1 MPLFNCKIEL
11 DLSLSKNFIRSE
23 MSRTAAVAVNPLDPV
38 RAATETTGAT
48 FQINSTKLYVYVVT
62 LSINDNIKILENLM
76 DVYWDKY
83 RSEITTQLRNSI
95 LNYMIDPTF
104 TNIYRLFVLSF
115 KKSGNDAAKSSF
127 DKYYMPL
134 VEIKDSNALID
145 NKLFFDKSIKSKQEA
160 YKKLIEISKNDN
172 YTTSN
177 LLDYSNHQHY
187 SKLIDID
194 LSRQTNTNI
203 P

>member
-1 MPLFNCKIEL
+1 
-11 DLSLSKNFIRSE
+11 

-95 LNYMIDPTF
+95 TW
-104 TNIYRLFVLSF
+104 
-115 KKSGNDAAKSSF
+115 
-127 DKYYMPL
+127 
-134 VEIKDSNALID
+134 LIQHLRIFIGC
-145 NKLFFDKSIKSKQEA
+145 LFFRSKRVA
-160 YKKLIEISKNDN
+160 MML
-172 YTTSN
+172 
-177 LLDYSNHQHY
+177 
-187 SKLIDID
+187 
-194 LSRQTNTNI
+194 
-203 P
+203 